1 MDKDV
6 QYLLTILEKCKDQ
19 FKTNNNFLMD
29 QRLDNSR
36 ILHIMADN
44 QENVE
49 EIDAALNKFAFYSYE
64 NRRG

>member
-6 QYLLTILEKCKDQ
+6 KYLLTLLEKCKEQ
-19 FKTNNNFLMD
+19 FKTNNNFLME
-29 QRLDNSR
+29 QSLNNSR

-49 EIDAALNKFAFYSYE
+49 EIDVVLNNFSYYNYE
-64 NRRG
+64 NRKG